1 MKRYGIT
8 IDIGGTKILLALV
21 NEKNK
26 IIKNYKTST
35 VVIENSKS
43 MIKKVVDSIN
53 YFIIT
58 EGVKQG
64 ELKYIS
70 IGIPGTV
77 DIKKG
82 KIIRAP
88 NLKLYNFDIRKE
100 FEKHFPNT
108 SILLENDVNLT
119 ALGINKYE
127 LKNPKSNCIVV
138 SVGTGIGSAFIING
152 KIYRGSSYFAGE
164 IGQLKIDMTNTQSV
178 SFETLASRL
187 GIVDGIVNDFK
198 NGEPTILESYITENK
213 KIKSKA
219 LTDALIKNDEL
230 TKKHLKKSAELI
242 GLVLSN
248 IINLLNLDTII
259 LSGGVINSLKDF
271 MIPEIKKVFEA
282 NVIPESG
289 KIVKIKAS
297 RLGDKA
303 PLLGGIALAEENIK

>member
-8 IDIGGTKILLALV
+8 IDIGGTKVLLALV
-21 NEKNK
+21 NEKSK

-43 MIKKVVDSIN
+43 MIKKIVDSIN

-58 EGVKQG
+58 EGVKQS

-88 NLKLYNFDIRKE
+88 NLKLFNFDIRKE
-100 FEKHFPNT
+100 FQKHFPNT
-108 SILLENDVNLT
+108 TLFLDNDVNMT

-127 LKNPKSNCIVV
+127 LKNPKSNSIVV
-138 SVGTGIGSAFIING
+138 SVGTGIGSAFIFNG

-164 IGQLKIDMTNTQSV
+164 IGQLKIDMTNSQSA

-187 GIVDGIVNDFK
+187 GIVNGIINDFN
-198 NGEPTILESYITENK
+198 NGESTLLEPHILENK
-213 KIKSKA
+213 KIKSKV

-230 TKKHLKKSAELI
+230 TKKHLIKSAELI

-248 IINLLNLDTII
+248 IVNLLNLDTIF
-259 LSGGVINSLKDF
+259 LSGGVVNSLKDF
-271 MIPEIKKVFEA
+271 MVPEIKKVFEA

-289 KIVKIKAS
+289 KVVKIKAS
-297 RLGDKA
+297 KLGDRA
-303 PLLGGIALAEENIK
+303 PLLGGIALAEEHNK